1 MKKLLQINNLCAYY
15 GGSQALFNINLDV
28 DAGEIITILGK
39 NGMGKSSTVKSI
51 VGVIPYRTGEIFFEG
66 QRIDKLQTDVIARRG
81 ISVVPEG
88 RQIFPNLTVEE
99 NLFAFSRNLDERL
112 NPWDLN
118 AIYLLFPRLNERRNN
133 MGNQLSGGEQ
143 QMLAISR
150 ALMTNPK
157 LLIIDEATE
166 GLAPLIREEI
176 WSCLKKLKDNGQ
188 AIIVIDKYVERLI
201 PIANRHFILGYGKVV
216 WHGTSEAL
224 DSDHQI
230 WKQHLSV

>member
-1 MKKLLQINNLCAYY
+1 MTKLLQINNLCAYY
-15 GGSQALFNINLDV
+15 GESQALFNVDLDV
-28 DAGEIITILGK
+28 DEGEIVTILGK

-51 VGVIPYRTGEIFFEG
+51 AGVMPRKTGDIFFNG
-66 QRIDKLQTDVIARRG
+66 QRIDKLQADIIARRG

-88 RQIFPNLTVEE
+88 RQIFPNLNVEE
-99 NLFAFSRNLDERL
+99 NLFAFSRNLDGRL

-118 AIYLLFPRLNERRNN
+118 AIYLLFPRLLERRSN
-133 MGNQLSGGEQ
+133 MGHQLSGGEQ

-166 GLAPLIREEI
+166 GLAPIIREEI
-176 WSCLKKLKDNGQ
+176 WSCLKRLKENGQ

-201 PIANRHFILGYGKVV
+201 PIASRHFIFANGKVV
-216 WHGTSEAL
+216 WHGSSEAL
-224 DSDHQI
+224 NSDHQI

>member
-1 MKKLLQINNLCAYY
+1 MKKLLQLSNVSAFY
-15 GGSQALFNINLDV
+15 GQSQALFNINLDI
-28 DAGEIITILGK
+28 DSGEIVTILGK

-51 VGVIPYRTGEIFFEG
+51 VGVIPSRTGEVYFEG
-66 QRIDKLQTDVIARRG
+66 QRIDKLTTDEIARRG

-99 NLFAFSRNLDERL
+99 NLLAFHRNTENRVKSWNLSS
-112 NPWDLN
+112 
-118 AIYLLFPRLNERRNN
+118 IYTLFPRLQERKNN

-150 ALMTNPK
+150 SLMTNPK

-176 WSCLKKLKDNGQ
+176 WSCLQRLKENGQ
-188 AIIVIDKYVERLI
+188 SIIVIDKYVERLI
-201 PIANRHFILGYGKVV
+201 PIANRHFILGNGKVV
-216 WHGTSEAL
+216 WHGTTLEL

>member
-1 MKKLLQINNLCAYY
+1 MKKLLQLSNVSAFY
-15 GGSQALFNINLDV
+15 GQSQALFNINLDI
-28 DAGEIITILGK
+28 DSGEIVTILGK

-51 VGVIPYRTGEIFFEG
+51 VGVIPSRTGEVYFEG
-66 QRIDKLQTDVIARRG
+66 RRIDKLTTDEIARRG

-99 NLFAFSRNLDERL
+99 NLLAFHRNTENRVKSWNLSS
-112 NPWDLN
+112 
-118 AIYLLFPRLNERRNN
+118 IYTLFPRLQERKNN

-150 ALMTNPK
+150 SLMTNPK

-176 WSCLKKLKDNGQ
+176 WSCLQRLKENGQ
-188 AIIVIDKYVERLI
+188 SIIVIDKYVERLI
-201 PIANRHFILGYGKVV
+201 PIANRHFILGNGKVV
-216 WHGTSEAL
+216 WHGTTLEL
-224 DSDHQI
+224 DADHQI

>member
-1 MKKLLQINNLCAYY
+1 MKKLLQLSNVSAFY
-15 GGSQALFNINLDV
+15 GQSQALFNINLDI
-28 DAGEIITILGK
+28 DSGEIVTILGK

-51 VGVIPYRTGEIFFEG
+51 VGVIPSRTGEVYFEG
-66 QRIDKLQTDVIARRG
+66 QRIDKLTTDEIARRG

-99 NLFAFSRNLDERL
+99 NLLAFHRNTENRVKSWNLSS
-112 NPWDLN
+112 
-118 AIYLLFPRLNERRNN
+118 IYTLFPRLQERKNN

-150 ALMTNPK
+150 SLMTNPK

-176 WSCLKKLKDNGQ
+176 WSCLQRLKENGQ
-188 AIIVIDKYVERLI
+188 SIIVIDKYVERLI
-201 PIANRHFILGYGKVV
+201 PIANRHFILGNGKVV
-216 WHGTSEAL
+216 WHGTTLEL
-224 DSDHQI
+224 DADHQI

>member
-1 MKKLLQINNLCAYY
+1 MTKLLQINNLCAYY
-15 GGSQALFNINLDV
+15 GKSQALFNVNLDI
-28 DAGEIITILGK
+28 DSGEIVTILGK

-51 VGVIPYRTGEIFFEG
+51 VGVIPYRKGEIHFEG
-66 QRIDKLQTDVIARRG
+66 QPIDKLNTDIIARRG

-99 NLFAFSRNLDERL
+99 NLFAFSRNSVGRL
-112 NPWDLN
+112 TPWNLKE
-118 AIYLLFPRLNERRNN
+118 IYSLFPRLYERRSN

-150 ALMTNPK
+150 ALMANPK

-166 GLAPLIREEI
+166 GLAPIIREEI
-176 WSCLKKLKDNGQ
+176 WSCLKRLKDNGQ

-201 PIANRHFILGYGKVV
+201 PIANRHFILGNGKVV
-216 WHGTSEAL
+216 WHGTSEQL